1 MRSPAAE
8 PGLTPGSARFTIWS
22 MEKGIRHSNGN
33 GDEKKVIYLEL
44 VAASSIFFIVALVL
58 YMVFTYKPA

>member
-1 MRSPAAE
+1 MVQGTQRRSDQE
-8 PGLTPGSARFTIWS
+8 
-22 MEKGIRHSNGN
+22 
-33 GDEKKVIYLEL
+33 DERKVIYLEL